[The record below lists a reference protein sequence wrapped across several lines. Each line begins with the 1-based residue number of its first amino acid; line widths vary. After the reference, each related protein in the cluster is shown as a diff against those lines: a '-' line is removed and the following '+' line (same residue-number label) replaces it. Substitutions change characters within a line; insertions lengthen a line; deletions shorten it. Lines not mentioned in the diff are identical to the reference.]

1 MIPNSLRRALNTQS
15 LALWTA
21 GISVTGNTTLAVLTD
36 VDVRLGYFLLLAAV
50 TSGALAVVGP
60 GAGGLIA
67 YVSASGLCGIS
78 LWAGLLPTA
87 AVVLGRVV
95 RRARML
101 SQTDATAPARGVG
114 PGVWRTL
121 QAWAGWAQRR

>member
-1 MIPNSLRRALNTQS
+1 MLNSLRRALNAQS

-21 GISVTGNTTLAVLTD
+21 GISATGNTTLALLTGL
-36 VDVRLGYFLLLAAV
+36 DVRLGYFLLLAAV
-50 TSGALAVVGP
+50 TSGALAVAGP

-67 YVSASGLCGIS
+67 YVAASGLCGIS

-101 SQTDATAPARGVG
+101 SQTDATAPKRGG
-114 PGVWRTL
+114 RPGVWGTL
-121 QAWAGWAQRR
+121 QAWAGWEQRR